1 MKLISCLTSKFF
13 LIVLILSIVKEI
25 IVYSVGRSHGGEKFD
40 WYMPSLM
47 EWLTI
52 IVLIT
57 VLYIIGSVV
66 MVFTFKSD
74 IYKLEKE
81 LELL

>member
-1 MKLISCLTSKFF
+1 MKLSSCLTSKFY
-13 LIVLILSIVKEI
+13 LIVLILAIVKGI
-25 IVYSVGRSHGGEKFD
+25 IVYSVGRSHGDKKFD
-40 WYMPSLM
+40 WYIPAPM

-57 VLYIIGSVV
+57 VLYIVGSVV
-66 MVFTFKSD
+66 MVFTFEAD

-81 LELL
+81 LL

>member
-1 MKLISCLTSKFF
+1 MKLSSCLTSKFY
-13 LIVLILSIVKEI
+13 LIVLILAIVKGI
-25 IVYSVGRSHGGEKFD
+25 IVYSVGRSHGYEKFD
-40 WYMPSLM
+40 WYIPAPM

-57 VLYIIGSVV
+57 VLYIVGSVV
-66 MVFTFKSD
+66 MVFTFQDD

-81 LELL
+81 LL